1 MNASTRSSETPETV
15 PSAAV
20 QLGYA
25 GLMPFL
31 AGALLTFPIAGD
43 MRPWGTTLLLGYG
56 AIILSFMGGVH
67 WGAAMIRDDVTTPA
81 LGKSVAP
88 SLVALPAILIGG
100 LPGLVILLLGFAGLL
115 AWDETETKNG
125 RVPGWY
131 PHLRRPLTAIV
142 CLSLATGVAA
152 SFF

>member
-100 LPGLVILLLGFAGLL
+100 LPGSSSSCWGSPVCWRGMKQKQKTDVFPAGI
-115 AWDETETKNG
+115 
-125 RVPGWY
+125 R
-131 PHLRRPLTAIV
+131 I
-142 CLSLATGVAA
+142 
-152 SFF
+152 